1 MFLSPAK
8 IKEIKSCPA
17 GDGEHRDQAPAQAT
31 GQTPEQQAATD
42 CTRLALTHTLLH
54 WAICGFFTSWLSP
67 SSRGPSDALHERQ
80 VRAHRVAQR
89 AVVGEARR
97 VDAHLAQLRAERLDV
112 EKKLD
117 AHLVRVGGGGR
128 RVRLPRVPTPRLL
141 VLAHT
146 VEHRRRQLQKVA
158 ADHAPHLG
166 RPLAPRRLAEPL
178 ACLVVKQVAQ
188 RPRHL
193 GHEERRRR
201 RQRAAGQAVEGRDGA
216 GRRELRR
223 ASAAELRKHGR
234 AERVC

>member
-1 MFLSPAK
+1 MPLCRSARAACKPSSLILLFLSPANRDK
-8 IKEIKSCPA
+8 KSCPA
-17 GDGEHRDQAPAQAT
+17 GDGEHREQAPAQAT
-31 GQTPEQQAATD
+31 GQTPEQEAATD

-117 AHLVRVGGGGR
+117 AHLDSVISRGHLAPSRRGTPRGPRTSCAARLVRVGRGGR

-146 VEHRRRQLQKVA
+146 
-158 ADHAPHLG
+158 
-166 RPLAPRRLAEPL
+166 
-178 ACLVVKQVAQ
+178 CQ
-188 RPRHL
+188 RTGAVS
-193 GHEERRRR
+193 GH
-201 RQRAAGQAVEGRDGA
+201 G
-216 GRRELRR
+216 
-223 ASAAELRKHGR
+223 
-234 AERVC
+234 